1 MSSSPA
7 EANFKFW
14 AIKIPKNSEKKLELK
29 NDNYVYHVSN
39 ATLGQGVNRG
49 RTTVFC
55 KANGEKAAICN
66 LMHCSI
72 ENASLDLIVSRSMNA
87 SFITKGPNE
96 VTISG
101 YIQPL
106 VEDSDSD
113 MGQAEDKTSN
123 EVPPET
129 TAPVKVES
137 ESKATASE
145 KVASESKAT
154 AVHKKVVKAESKEK
168 DTESKKRKIDEVE
181 EVKVKN
187 KQQKKRNKRE
197 VKKGKE
203 KEATTEEVGNKN
215 TKEVDNKSTKE
226 VDNKSTKPEDAEK
239 TTKGKGN
246 DKSNDL
252 PRGDKSKK
260 GYKKVGQG
268 VRYRILK
275 KGEIGVNPTKKG
287 DKITLHYIGCLKDGT
302 QFDKNLKEGLT
313 FKVGKGEVITGIEIG
328 VRGMFPGEKR
338 RIIIPPEQGYGKAGA
353 GDGKIPPNS
362 ELHFTVQR
370 K

>member
-1 MSSSPA
+1 MSSSA
-7 EANFKFW
+7 GEANFKFW
-14 AIKIPKNSEKKLELK
+14 AIKIPKSSKKKLDIK

-49 RTTVFC
+49 RTTIFC

-72 ENASLDLIVSRSMNA
+72 ENASLDLILTRSMDP
-87 SFITKGPNE
+87 SFSTKGPNE

-106 VEDSDSD
+106 NEDSDSE
-113 MGQAEDKTSN
+113 MGPVENKTSN

-129 TAPVKVES
+129 TSPEPEES
-137 ESKATASE
+137 ETKDTEVLE
-145 KVASESKAT
+145 KET
-154 AVHKKVVKAESKEK
+154 KAEPNEME
-168 DTESKKRKIDEVE
+168 TESKKRKIDEVE
-181 EVKVKN
+181 EVVN
-187 KQQKKRNKRE
+187 GTNLQQNKRNKSEDNKENQKE
-197 VKKGKE
+197 V
-203 KEATTEEVGNKN
+203 ATEEK
-215 TKEVDNKSTKE
+215 DNE
-226 VDNKSTKPEDAEK
+226 IANQEDAGK
-239 TTKGKGN
+239 TTKVKAI
-246 DKSNDL
+246 DKSKAL
-252 PRGDKSKK
+252 PKGDKTKK
-260 GYKKVGQG
+260 GYKKVSRG

-287 DKITLHYIGCLKDGT
+287 DSITLHYIGCLKDGR

-313 FKVGKGEVITGIEIG
+313 FKVGKGEVINGIEIG

-338 RIIIPPEQGYGKAGA
+338 RIIIPPEQGYGKEGA

-370 K
+370 R

>member
-1 MSSSPA
+1 MSSSA
-7 EANFKFW
+7 VEANFQFW

-29 NDNYVYHVSN
+29 NDKYVYHVSN

-66 LMHCSI
+66 LMHVSI

-87 SFITKGPNE
+87 SFVTKGPNE

-113 MGQAEDKTSN
+113 TGSAEDKTSN

-129 TAPVKVES
+129 TAPEQ
-137 ESKATASE
+137 
-145 KVASESKAT
+145 VASETKAT
-154 AVHKKVVKAESKEK
+154 EVLEMETNAEPIEME
-168 DTESKKRKIDEVE
+168 TESKKRKIDEVE
-181 EVKVKN
+181 EVVDDTN
-187 KQQKKRNKRE
+187 KQQNKRNKSE
-197 VKKGKE
+197 DKKENQKEEATKE
-203 KEATTEEVGNKN
+203 K
-215 TKEVDNKSTKE
+215 DNKSA
-226 VDNKSTKPEDAEK
+226 NQEDAKK
-239 TTKGKGN
+239 TTKVKVK
-246 DKSNDL
+246 DKAL
-252 PRGDKSKK
+252 PRGDTTKKSYRKLK
-260 GYKKVGQG
+260 NG

-275 KGEIGVNPTKKG
+275 KGEISLTPTKKG

-313 FKVGKGEVITGIEIG
+313 FKVGKGEVINGMEIG
-328 VRGMFPGEKR
+328 VKGMFPGEKR
-338 RIIIPPEQGYGKAGA
+338 RIIVPPEQGYGKEGA

>member
-1 MSSSPA
+1 MSSSA
-7 EANFKFW
+7 VEANFKFW

-55 KANGEKAAICN
+55 QANGEKAAICN

-87 SFITKGPNE
+87 SFITKGANE

-106 VEDSDSD
+106 VEYSDSE
-113 MGQAEDKTSN
+113 MGPTEDKTSN
-123 EVPPET
+123 EVPSETIAPEQ
-129 TAPVKVES
+129 
-137 ESKATASE
+137 
-145 KVASESKAT
+145 VASETKAT
-154 AVHKKVVKAESKEK
+154 EVLEKETAADPIEKETKAEPIEKETK
-168 DTESKKRKIDEVE
+168 AEPIEMETESKKRKIDEVE
-181 EVKVKN
+181 EVVN
-187 KQQKKRNKRE
+187 GTNMQQNKRNKSE
-197 VKKGKE
+197 DNE
-203 KEATTEEVGNKN
+203 ENQEEIATEEM
-215 TKEVDNKSTKE
+215 DNKSA
-226 VDNKSTKPEDAEK
+226 NQEDAEK
-239 TTKGKGN
+239 TTEVKAKK
-246 DKSNDL
+246 KSTGL
-252 PRGDKSKK
+252 PRGDKTKK
-260 GYKKVGQG
+260 GYKKVSHG

-275 KGEIGVNPTKKG
+275 KGEIGVNPTKRG
-287 DKITLHYIGCLKDGT
+287 DRITLLYIGCLKDGT

-313 FKVGKGEVITGIEIG
+313 FYVGKGEVINGMELG

-338 RIIIPPEQGYGKAGA
+338 RIIIPPDQGYGKEGA

>member
-1 MSSSPA
+1 MSSSA
-7 EANFKFW
+7 VEANFKFW

-66 LMHCSI
+66 LMQVSI

-106 VEDSDSD
+106 VEDSDSE
-113 MGQAEDKTSN
+113 MGAADDKTSN

-129 TAPVKVES
+129 TAPEQ
-137 ESKATASE
+137 
-145 KVASESKAT
+145 VASETNAT
-154 AVHKKVVKAESKEK
+154 EVLEKETKAEPIEME
-168 DTESKKRKIDEVE
+168 TESKKRKIDEVE
-181 EVKVKN
+181 EVVN
-187 KQQKKRNKRE
+187 GTNIQQNKRNKNE
-197 VKKGKE
+197 DKKENQKE
-203 KEATTEEVGNKN
+203 MAAEEM
-215 TKEVDNKSTKE
+215 DNKIA
-226 VDNKSTKPEDAEK
+226 NQEDAEK
-239 TTKGKGN
+239 TTKVKEK
-246 DKSNDL
+246 DKSKAL
-252 PRGDKSKK
+252 PRGDKTKK
-260 GYKKVGQG
+260 GYKKATNG

-313 FKVGKGEVITGIEIG
+313 FKVGKGDVITGMEIG

-338 RIIIPPEQGYGKAGA
+338 RIIIPPEQGYGKEGA
-353 GDGKIPPNS
+353 GNGKIPPNA

>member
-1 MSSSPA
+1 MSSSA
-7 EANFKFW
+7 VEANFQFW

-29 NDNYVYHVSN
+29 NDKYVYHVSN

-72 ENASLDLIVSRSMNA
+72 ENASLDLILSRSMNA
-87 SFITKGPNE
+87 SFVTKGPNE

-106 VEDSDSD
+106 VEDSDSE
-113 MGQAEDKTSN
+113 MGAADDKTSN

-129 TAPVKVES
+129 TAPEQ
-137 ESKATASE
+137 
-145 KVASESKAT
+145 VASETTAPEQVASETKAT
-154 AVHKKVVKAESKEK
+154 EVLEKETKAEPIEME
-168 DTESKKRKIDEVE
+168 TESKKRKIDEVE
-181 EVKVKN
+181 EVVNGTN
-187 KQQKKRNKRE
+187 KQQNKRNKSE
-197 VKKGKE
+197 DNKENKKE
-203 KEATTEEVGNKN
+203 MATEEMDK
-215 TKEVDNKSTKE
+215 KSA
-226 VDNKSTKPEDAEK
+226 NQEDAEK
-239 TTKGKGN
+239 NTKVKEK
-246 DKSNDL
+246 DKSKAL
-252 PRGDKSKK
+252 PRGDRTKK
-260 GYKKVGQG
+260 GYKKVSNG

-287 DKITLHYIGCLKDGT
+287 DKVTLHYIGCLKDGT

-338 RIIIPPEQGYGKAGA
+338 RIIIPPEQGYGKEGA
-353 GDGKIPPNS
+353 GNGKIPPNS

>member
-1 MSSSPA
+1 MSSSAA

-29 NDNYVYHVSN
+29 NDKYVYHVSN

-72 ENASLDLIVSRSMNA
+72 ENASLDLIVSRSMKA

-101 YIQPL
+101 YIQPI
-106 VEDSDSD
+106 VEDSDSE
-113 MGQAEDKTSN
+113 MEPAEEKTPRK
-123 EVPPET
+123 VPPET
-129 TAPVKVES
+129 TAPEQ
-137 ESKATASE
+137 
-145 KVASESKAT
+145 VASETK
-154 AVHKKVVKAESKEK
+154 VPKVLKKETKKAEPIDRE
-168 DTESKKRKIDEVE
+168 TESKKRKIDEVE
-181 EVKVKN
+181 EVVN
-187 KQQKKRNKRE
+187 GTNMQQNKRNKSE
-197 VKKGKE
+197 DKKE
-203 KEATTEEVGNKN
+203 KKKDKATEEMDDKSANK
-215 TKEVDNKSTKE
+215 
-226 VDNKSTKPEDAEK
+226 EDAKK
-239 TTKGKGN
+239 TTKVKAKGKS
-246 DKSNDL
+246 KAL
-252 PRGDKSKK
+252 PRGDKTTKS
-260 GYKKVGQG
+260 YKKVRKG

-275 KGEIGVNPTKKG
+275 KGEITLAPTRNG

-313 FKVGKGEVITGIEIG
+313 FKVGKGEVINGMEIG

-338 RIIIPPEQGYGKAGA
+338 RIIIPPEQGYGEEGA